1 MNKREREIIEEIAK
15 YATQHQHENV
25 CLIDIA
31 YALWQLSKNKL
42 DSAHLHYLKEIR
54 DKTTIYKP

>member
-1 MNKREREIIEEIAK
+1 MKKEEREIIIEIAS

-31 YALWQLSKNKL
+31 NALWQLSEHNL
-42 DSAHLHYLKEIR
+42 DLAHIHYFKEKSH
-54 DKTTIYKP
+54 D